1 MLSRPFRLQE
11 ARWPWRFAYPQWSAP
26 TQQVRDSEWLGRDKH
41 KIETFYGCPVPF
53 DGFFQHSDARA
64 RKLHRQRQPN
74 IAKADNSYFHYL
86 VLLSE
91 AAAFCTGG
99 ASEG

>member
-1 MLSRPFRLQE
+1 MLSTLFRAQQ
-11 ARWPWRFAYPQWSAP
+11 RYGPWRFGCPRCTAT
-26 TQQVRDSEWLGRDKH
+26 TQQFRDSGPMNGWGRDKH

-64 RKLHRQRQPN
+64 RELHRQTE
-74 IAKADNSYFHYL
+74 NSYFHYL
-86 VLLSE
+86 VSLSE

>member
-1 MLSRPFRLQE
+1 MLSGAIETPAMAFRVSTMQCDH
-11 ARWPWRFAYPQWSAP
+11 SASSRSR
-26 TQQVRDSEWLGRDKH
+26 TEESLGRDKH
-41 KIETFYGCPVPF
+41 KIEIFYGCVPF

-64 RKLHRQRQPN
+64 RELHCHRQPN
-74 IAKADNSYFHYL
+74 IAQANNSYVHYL
-86 VLLSE
+86 ISLSE